1 MWGYIHGHS
10 VYLFLLGLALLTVA
24 YELLR
29 IYACPVRR
37 EWPEKVYYER
47 RVDGD
52 VKGRYDDYIAQG
64 MNDYEYSLK
73 RKLLW
78 LVYILPVG
86 VILVLVWLSFRG

>member
-1 MWGYIHGHS
+1 MSCYVSTHARFGGS
-10 VYLFLLGLALLTVA
+10 G
-24 YELLR
+24 R
-29 IYACPVRR
+29 K
-37 EWPEKVYYER
+37 KVYYER